1 MSASEIDFELRS
13 YLASFLSGHKLELLP
28 RLLVNRT
35 RHLTVV
41 VEDIYQ
47 PHNASACLRSCDCF
61 GVQDVH
67 IIENYNEFSAS
78 SGVALGASQWLTLN
92 QYDGEHATADCLNVM
107 RDAGYS
113 IVVTSPHDADCDL
126 ETYDVTQPTALL
138 FGAEK
143 DGASQTAL
151 QMADHVMRIPMYGF
165 TESFNIS
172 VAVAV
177 CLHHLV
183 CRLRD
188 TDVDWRL
195 SRDECESILMDW
207 VHCASGKRLEA
218 LKARFA
224 EQRTELSQ
232 NLAAWPDWSQV
243 NPNAPRERG
252 NREDVRK

>member
-1 MSASEIDFELRS
+1 MSASDIDFEFRS
-13 YLASFLSGHKLELLP
+13 YLATFLSEHKLDLLP
-28 RLLVNRT
+28 RLLLNRT
-35 RHLTVV
+35 RHLSVV

-67 IIENYNEFSAS
+67 IIENFNEFSAS
-78 SGVALGASQWLTLN
+78 SGVALGSSQWLTLN
-92 QYDGEHATADCLNVM
+92 QYDGDNATADCLNSL

-126 ETYDVTQPTALL
+126 ETYDVTKPTALL

-143 DGASQTAL
+143 DGASKTAL
-151 QMADHVMRIPMYGF
+151 AMADHVMRIPMFGF

-183 CRLRD
+183 WRLRAS
-188 TDVDWRL
+188 DVDWRL
-195 SRDECESILMDW
+195 SRDECESILTDW
-207 VHCASGKRLEA
+207 TRCASAKRLEA
-218 LKARFA
+218 LEARFA
-224 EQRTELSQ
+224 THREELSRD
-232 NLAAWPDWSQV
+232 LPPWPDWNTV
-243 NPNAPRERG
+243 NPDAPRERG